1 MPTDQAE
8 IMDAAHVVVLG
19 ASNLTL
25 GFPRIVAEVRRLF
38 PGRVQIFAGH
48 GHGRSYG
55 RSSWAVYRTLPGLS
69 ECGLWEAF
77 RIVREQAHAAGQQVP
92 VYALVTDIGNDL
104 LFGASPERI
113 DDWVTECLVPLQRE
127 NAKITI
133 GRPPV
138 FALQR
143 LGRTR
148 YVATRSFFFPKSP
161 LTYER
166 MLEDV
171 PRLDGL
177 IAASAAEIAADSFIP
192 RPEWYG
198 FDPIHIRLRSR
209 ASAWNEILGRWLG
222 DGLIADKRLAG
233 GVRRRYWL
241 LAPAERTIWG
251 ATRTRSQPA
260 FRWEDGS
267 GIWLY

>member
-1 MPTDQAE
+1 MDQAVPCD
-8 IMDAAHVVVLG
+8 IAHVVVLG
-19 ASNLTL
+19 ASNVTL

-38 PGRVQIFAGH
+38 PGRVQLFAAH

-55 RSSWAVYRTLPGLS
+55 RSSWAPFRTLPGLRD
-69 ECGLWEAF
+69 CGLWDAF
-77 RIVREQAHAAGQQVP
+77 HAMREQGRNAGQTVP

-104 LFGASPERI
+104 VFGASPELI
-113 DDWVTECLVPLQRE
+113 DDWVAECLGRLQVE
-127 NAKITI
+127 HAMITM

-148 YVATRSFFFPKSP
+148 FSATRSFFFPRSP

-166 MLEDV
+166 MLVDV
-171 PRLDGL
+171 PRLDAL
-177 IAASAAEIAADSFIP
+177 IAARAENIGANVISP

-198 FDPIHIRLRSR
+198 FDPIHIRAR
-209 ASAWNEILGRWLG
+209 ARPAAWNEILRRWLG
-222 DGLIADKRLAG
+222 DGTARNEQPAG
-233 GVRRRYWL
+233 GIQRRHWL
-241 LAPAERTIWG
+241 LAPAERTIRG
-251 ATRTRSQPA
+251 AKRTRAQPA

>member
-1 MPTDQAE
+1 MSADQALNS
-8 IMDAAHVVVLG
+8 DVAHVVVLG
-19 ASNLTL
+19 ASNVTL

-38 PGRVQIFAGH
+38 PGRVQIFAAH

-55 RSSWAVYRTLPGLS
+55 RASWAPFRTLPGLRES
-69 ECGLWEAF
+69 GLWNAF
-77 RIVREQAHAAGQQVP
+77 RSVRDQARATGQQVP

-104 LFGASPERI
+104 LFGSSPEQI
-113 DDWVTECLVPLQRE
+113 DEWIAECGSWLRAE
-127 NAKITI
+127 NARITI

-138 FALQR
+138 FALER
-143 LGRTR
+143 LGRMR
-148 YVATRSFFFPKSP
+148 FSATRTFFFPQSP

-171 PRLDGL
+171 PRLDSM
-177 IAASAAEIAADSFIP
+177 IAARAIELGADSFIP

-198 FDPIHIRLRSR
+198 FDPIHIRRRSR
-209 ASAWNEILGRWLG
+209 PAAWNEILGRWLG
-222 DGLIADKRLAG
+222 EGLLAG
-233 GVRRRYWL
+233 EEPARDIRRRHWL

-251 ATRTRSQPA
+251 AKRTRTQPA

>member
-1 MPTDQAE
+1 MTADQVE
-8 IMDAAHVVVLG
+8 IGDVAHVVVLG
-19 ASNLTL
+19 ASNVTL

-38 PGRVQIFAGH
+38 LGRVQVFAAH

-55 RSSWAVYRTLPGLS
+55 RASWAPFRTLPGLRES
-69 ECGLWEAF
+69 GLWDAF
-77 RIVREQAHAAGQQVP
+77 QSVREKMRAAGQQIP

-113 DDWVTECLVPLQRE
+113 DEWVAECIAPLRAE
-127 NAKITI
+127 NARITI

-138 FALQR
+138 FALER
-143 LGRTR
+143 LGRMR
-148 YVATRSFFFPKSP
+148 FAATRSFFFPKSP

-171 PRLDGL
+171 PKLDSL
-177 IAASAAEIAADSFIP
+177 IAARAAQIGADSIVP

-198 FDPIHIRLRSR
+198 FDPIHIRRRSR
-209 ASAWNEILGRWLG
+209 PAAWNEILRRWLG
-222 DGLIADKRLAG
+222 AGLMHDEPATSIL
-233 GVRRRYWL
+233 RRHWL

-251 ATRTRSQPA
+251 AKRTRTQPA